1 MDVNASGF
9 ILGLG
14 GRDVSPDDI
23 KTIVNETRNSTSDD
37 KINWIGL
44 KQEEI

>member
-1 MDVNASGF
+1 
-9 ILGLG
+9 LG

-23 KTIVNETRNSTSDD
+23 KTIVNETRNSNSDD

-44 KQEEI
+44 KQEEV